1 VKAEVSRIDLSDEM
15 LGFLKNFRSTW
26 RKQSNKINQQ
36 EDMLKK
42 IMKRHE
48 SLASH
53 FTVKGVQL
61 TALKSLLTI
70 IIRPAP

>member
-1 VKAEVSRIDLSDEM
+1 MKAEVSRIDLSDEM

-36 EDMLKK
+36 EDMLKE

-53 FTVKGVQL
+53 FTDERSA
-61 TALKSLLTI
+61 THSTEKS
-70 IIRPAP
+70 PHDYA